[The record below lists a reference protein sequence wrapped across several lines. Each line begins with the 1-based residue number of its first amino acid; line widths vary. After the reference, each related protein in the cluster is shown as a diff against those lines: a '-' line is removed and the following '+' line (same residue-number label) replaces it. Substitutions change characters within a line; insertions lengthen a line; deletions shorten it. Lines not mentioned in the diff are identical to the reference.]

1 MLPAPR
7 MSGRGGAGSSA
18 RPLSRWTA
26 GLVLVLLAALLALR
40 AGDPWR
46 YLHDDNGRRYSS
58 YGRTHLALGLARTG
72 GHDYFFDRRD
82 GRLVPYGHHPPGLG
96 LVLAGWF
103 RLTGTDG
110 PRAARTL
117 AAAFHLASA
126 VLVLGLLRRHYPGA
140 PGVIAALAF
149 AVVPMS
155 SFFGKM
161 VNFEPFVLPFVIG
174 AVIAYFRWAEGGAT
188 GWLALAFFLV
198 LLGTLFDWPALLALS
213 VLAGDA
219 LRRWWRGEG
228 PAFAAAAVAACVFG
242 LALGGTIAV
251 WASGPVGLAELG
263 RAYSYRLRLHGH
275 YPWWRLVGK
284 LLDYNRRYFTEPVLA
299 ASLIAAGLLV
309 RDAWGGRRLAP
320 RARLLALFG
329 AVGIVPVVGFPSS
342 ARYHAYWQFYLLPY
356 ATLALA
362 HVLDALGGRLA
373 PARRR
378 LAHAAVL
385 TALVVA
391 STHTLWVR
399 YSRPS
404 GYVARKV
411 REFTPY
417 L

>member
-1 MLPAPR
+1 MPDDRDVGASPAPLAWR
-7 MSGRGGAGSSA
+7 
-18 RPLSRWTA
+18 TA
-26 GLVLVLLAALLALR
+26 ALLLLVLAALLAHR

-58 YGRTHLALGLARTG
+58 YARTHLALGLARTG
-72 GHDYFFDRRD
+72 GHDYFLDRRN

-103 RLTGTDG
+103 AATGSDG
-110 PRAARTL
+110 PLTARSL
-117 AAAFHLASA
+117 AMAFHLTSA
-126 VLVLGLLRRHYPGA
+126 VLIFGLLRRYYPGA

-149 AVVPMS
+149 VVVPMS
-155 SFFGKM
+155 SFFGKL

-174 AVIAYFRWAEGGAT
+174 AVIAYFDWAEGGST
-188 GWLALAFFLV
+188 GSLALALGLLV
-198 LLGTLFDWPALLALS
+198 VGTLFDWPALLGLS

-228 PAFAAAAVAACVFG
+228 RRFLWMAAGALLFG
-242 LALGGTIAV
+242 LALGAAIAV
-251 WASGPVGLAELG
+251 WASSPVGLTELG
-263 RAYSYRLRLHGH
+263 RAYSYRQRLHGH
-275 YPWWRLVGK
+275 YPWWRLAGK
-284 LLDYNRRYFTEPVLA
+284 LFDYNRRYFTEPVLVASVVA
-299 ASLIAAGLLV
+299 AALLL
-309 RDAWGGRRLAP
+309 RDAWRGGRLAP
-320 RARLLALFG
+320 RKRLLALFG
-329 AVGIVPVVGFPSS
+329 AVGIVPVVGFPTS

-362 HVLDALGGRLA
+362 HVLETAGTRLP

-378 LAHAAVL
+378 LAYAAVAAAIVL
-385 TALVVA
+385 A